1 MLRAPIGQTALMS
14 LTLRTA
20 AISDQGR
27 VRENNED
34 AVYAGQRVAAV
45 ADGVGGGPA
54 GEVASA
60 IVIRALAELDT
71 GQTTA
76 TLAEAVQTANLRLRE
91 AIEKEPDLAGM
102 GTTLT
107 ALYADGDELRLAHIG
122 DSRAYRWR
130 DGELTQLS
138 RDDTFVQGLV
148 DQGVIS
154 SEEARG
160 HPHRSLV
167 TQAMHGAVISPAYQ
181 TIDVQ
186 PGDRYLL
193 CSDGLSDYVDDADI
207 GDALRRHEDLAEC
220 AQALVDLALA
230 AGAPDNVTVAL
241 VEPVE
246 VEDRSD

>member
-1 MLRAPIGQTALMS
+1 ALMS

-76 TLAEAVQTANLRLRE
+76 TLAEAAQTANLRLRE

-107 ALYADGDELRLAHIG
+107 ALYADGD
-122 DSRAYRWR
+122 
-130 DGELTQLS
+130 
-138 RDDTFVQGLV
+138 
-148 DQGVIS
+148 
-154 SEEARG
+154 
-160 HPHRSLV
+160 
-167 TQAMHGAVISPAYQ
+167 
-181 TIDVQ
+181 
-186 PGDRYLL
+186 
-193 CSDGLSDYVDDADI
+193 
-207 GDALRRHEDLAEC
+207 
-220 AQALVDLALA
+220 
-230 AGAPDNVTVAL
+230 
-241 VEPVE
+241 
-246 VEDRSD
+246 